1 MDNKIF
7 KGLVILFMT
16 LSPLTTIVNAAPPA
30 GKGNNKDDTA
40 SSSASAFAGGVS
52 TFTVDRELEKIDI
65 TGTGLDAVISGTLG
79 SQPVSFN
86 SKTATTLEIPFDAS
100 IASAVTSTGNYE
112 FSLDGNFISLV
123 YLDGPIISPS
133 TSCPCQSEW
142 DNKLAGFQG
151 NCTEITDGTQVSL
164 STNIFDGSDTYFITT
179 AFDPGPENS
188 TNSFCAIVKVDPDT
202 GIAVSEPDAFSYQET
217 IGSSGHDHCYT
228 SMAPPNFCSDITIF
242 P

>member
-7 KGLVILFMT
+7 KGLVILLMT

-30 GKGNNKDDTA
+30 GKGNNKD
-40 SSSASAFAGGVS
+40 SSETTSASALTGGIS
-52 TFTVDRELEKIDI
+52 TFIVDRELEKIDI
-65 TGTGLDAVISGTLG
+65 TGTGLDAVLSGTLG
-79 SQPVSFN
+79 SQAVSFN
-86 SKTATTLEIPFDAS
+86 LLTQTATTLEIPFDAN

-123 YLDGPIISPS
+123 YLDGPIIAPS

-142 DNKLAGFQG
+142 DSKLTIFQG
-151 NCTEITDGTQVSL
+151 SCTEITDGTQVSL
-164 STNIFDGSDTYFITT
+164 SSHIDTGSALYFVST

-188 TNSFCAIVKVDPDT
+188 TNSFCAIVEVDPLT
-202 GIAVSEPDAFSYQET
+202 GEAVPGGFSHQET

-228 SMAPPNFCSDITIF
+228 SMQTTFCSDITIF